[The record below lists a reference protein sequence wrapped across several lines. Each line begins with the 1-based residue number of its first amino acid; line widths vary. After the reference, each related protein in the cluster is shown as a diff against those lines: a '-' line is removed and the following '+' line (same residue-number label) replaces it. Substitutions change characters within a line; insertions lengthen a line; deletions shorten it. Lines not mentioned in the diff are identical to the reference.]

1 MVRPSQKAP
10 TRDNCCLCPQEGE
23 VGLLGVIKSAGMRG
37 GGAKWRWGEDGEGK
51 AGMVLE
57 GEKRRGLGM

>member
-23 VGLLGVIKSAGMRG
+23 LGLLGVIKSAGMRG

-51 AGMVLE
+51 GRNGPRGREEE
-57 GEKRRGLGM
+57 GG